1 MKAIY
6 VSCWEDGIEVMTAC
20 EFDPETNVV
29 SEIEASDIEGLEFLD
44 LEFIILPNGSVI
56 ERENFKIE
64 GEDEEATPET
74 IEGLKKIF
82 QK

>member
-6 VSCWEDGIEVMTAC
+6 VSCWEDGIEVRTSC
-20 EFDPETNVV
+20 EFDPETKVV
-29 SEIEASDIEGLEFLD
+29 SDIETSDVEGLEFLD
-44 LEFIILPNGSVI
+44 LEFIELPNGTWLP
-56 ERENFKIE
+56 REFFKIE